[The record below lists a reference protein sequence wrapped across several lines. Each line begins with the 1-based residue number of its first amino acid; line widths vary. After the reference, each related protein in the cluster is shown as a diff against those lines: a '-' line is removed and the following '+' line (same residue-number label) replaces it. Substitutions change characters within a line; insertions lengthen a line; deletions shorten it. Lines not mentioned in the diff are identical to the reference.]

1 MIKNINMHKLLKLSK
16 IAINVSHIYK
26 ICIDSN
32 KYTIH
37 LVDFKADGLILYG
50 SGGVCTTN
58 TIVEIKK
65 DNHPDYFKVSEYIL
79 RHSI

>member
-1 MIKNINMHKLLKLSK
+1 MHKLLRLSNV
-16 IAINVSHIYK
+16 AINVSHISR
-26 ICIDSN
+26 ICIDDT

-37 LVDFKADGLILYG
+37 LTDIDFGGVMSHLFG
-50 SGGVCTTN
+50 SGGIDTKK

>member
-1 MIKNINMHKLLKLSK
+1 MFKILKLSNV
-16 IAINVSHIYK
+16 AINVSHISRIY
-26 ICIDSN
+26 IHNN

-37 LVDFKADGLILYG
+37 LIDLDFDGVMLFGTGWVDTKK
-50 SGGVCTTN
+50 

-79 RHSI
+79 RNSV

>member
-1 MIKNINMHKLLKLSK
+1 MHKLLRLSNV
-16 IAINVSHIYK
+16 AINVSHISR
-26 ICIDSN
+26 ICIDKT

-37 LVDFKADGLILYG
+37 LTDINF
-50 SGGVCTTN
+50 GGVMLLGTDGIDTTK

-79 RHSI
+79 THSI